1 MLGPMPVI
9 GVHWGLGCGILA
21 CVIAYVLM
29 DRTTLGFAAR
39 IAGGNVR
46 AAQIQGLPVGRLIV
60 GFTALGGAFA
70 ALAGYFEVAAVQG
83 NANGTLAAGYGYTG
97 ILVAFLARQ
106 NPLAIMPVAFL
117 LGGIEASSGLIQ
129 RRMQL
134 PDATVLVLEG
144 LLFLVV
150 LLSETLYGRFKPFN
164 PHLWAQKRE
173 AVPA

>member
-1 MLGPMPVI
+1 
-9 GVHWGLGCGILA
+9 
-21 CVIAYVLM
+21 
-29 DRTTLGFAAR
+29 
-39 IAGGNVR
+39 
-46 AAQIQGLPVGRLIV
+46 
-60 GFTALGGAFA
+60 
-70 ALAGYFEVAAVQG
+70 
-83 NANGTLAAGYGYTG
+83 
-97 ILVAFLARQ
+97 
-106 NPLAIMPVAFL
+106 MPVAFL

-173 AVPA
+173 AVSA